1 MRTRRGL
8 WRLALTLTIT
18 LQAAALP
25 AQEYIGARKEFLT
38 DHEIDLIREAQEP
51 NMRIER
57 YLHFAKLR
65 IELVRQ
71 QLAKQ
76 KPGRSAQIH
85 RNLEQYGRIIE
96 TIDVVIDDALDMKR
110 DITPSIAKLASEEQE
125 FLVALQ
131 AMADNPQ
138 QDHSR
143 YEFVLED
150 AIEITADSIELSEMD
165 LGIRTAEVQA
175 ADERDEAKREASMT
189 PELKEQVSAARQT
202 EEKKKSK
209 RKRPSLLR
217 KGETLKKR

>member
-8 WRLALTLTIT
+8 CYLALIVTIA
-18 LQAAALP
+18 LQSAVLP
-25 AQEYIGARKEFLT
+25 AQEYVGARKEFLT

-51 NMRIER
+51 NLRMQR

-65 IELVRQ
+65 IELLRQ

-76 KPGRSAQIH
+76 KAGRSARIH
-85 RNLEQYGRIIE
+85 RLLEEYGRIIE

-110 DITPSIAKLASEEQE
+110 DITPSIAKVTAEERN
-125 FLVALQ
+125 FLVALE
-131 AMADNPQ
+131 AIAENPQ
-138 QDHSR
+138 EDHFR

-175 ADERDEAKREASMT
+175 ADERDESKREASMT
-189 PELKEQVSAARQT
+189 PELKEEVAAVRKT
-202 EEKKKSK
+202 EQKKK
-209 RKRPSLLR
+209 RKRPSLLK

>member
-8 WRLALTLTIT
+8 CYLALIVTIA
-18 LQAAALP
+18 LQAAVLP
-25 AQEYIGARKEFLT
+25 AQEYVGARKEFLT

-51 NMRIER
+51 NLRMQR

-65 IELVRQ
+65 IELLRQ

-76 KPGRSAQIH
+76 KAGRSAQIH
-85 RNLEQYGRIIE
+85 RLLEEYGRIIE

-110 DITPSIAKLASEEQE
+110 DITPSIAKVTAEERN
-125 FLVALQ
+125 FLVALE
-131 AMADNPQ
+131 AIAESPQ
-138 QDHSR
+138 EDHFR

-175 ADERDEAKREASMT
+175 ADERDDAKKEASMT
-189 PELKEQVSAARQT
+189 PELKEEVAAVRKT
-202 EEKKKSK
+202 EQKKK
-209 RKRPSLLR
+209 RKRPSLLK

>member
-8 WRLALTLTIT
+8 WRLALTVAFT
-18 LQAAALP
+18 LQVIVLP

-51 NMRIER
+51 NTRIER

-65 IELVRQ
+65 IELARQ

-76 KPGRSAQIH
+76 KPGRSEQIH

-110 DITPSIAKLASEEQE
+110 DITPLIAKLTSVEQE
-125 FLVALQ
+125 FLGALQ
-131 AMADNPQ
+131 AIADNPQ
-138 QDHSR
+138 EDHFR

-189 PELKEQVSAARQT
+189 PELKEKVSAARQT

-209 RKRPSLLR
+209 RKRPSLLK
-217 KGETLKKR
+217 KGEPLKRR

>member
-8 WRLALTLTIT
+8 CYLALIVTIA
-18 LQAAALP
+18 LQAAVLP
-25 AQEYIGARKEFLT
+25 AQEYVGARKEFLT

-51 NMRIER
+51 NLRMQR

-65 IELVRQ
+65 IELLRQ

-76 KPGRSAQIH
+76 KAGRSAQIH
-85 RNLEQYGRIIE
+85 RLLEEYGRIIE

-110 DITPSIAKLASEEQE
+110 DITPTIAKVTAEERT
-125 FLVALQ
+125 FLVALE
-131 AMADNPQ
+131 AIAENPQ
-138 QDHSR
+138 EDHFR

-165 LGIRTAEVQA
+165 LGIRSAEVQA
-175 ADERDEAKREASMT
+175 ADERDDAKKEASMT
-189 PELKEQVSAARQT
+189 PELKEEVAAVRKT
-202 EEKKKSK
+202 EAKKK
-209 RKRPSLLR
+209 RKRPSLLK

>member
-1 MRTRRGL
+1 MRTRREL
-8 WRLALTLTIT
+8 WRLALGVAIT
-18 LQAAALP
+18 LQATVLP

-65 IELVRQ
+65 IELARQ

-110 DITPSIAKLASEEQE
+110 DISPSIAKVTSEEQE
-125 FLVALQ
+125 FLGALQ

-150 AIEITADSIELSEMD
+150 AIEITADSIELSRVD

-189 PELKEQVSAARQT
+189 PELKEKVSATRQT

-209 RKRPSLLR
+209 RKRPSLLK
-217 KGETLKKR
+217 KGEAIKKR

>member
-25 AQEYIGARKEFLT
+25 AQEHIGARKEFLT

-51 NMRIER
+51 NMRIQR

-65 IELVRQ
+65 IELIRQ

-85 RNLEQYGRIIE
+85 RNLEEYGRIIE
-96 TIDVVIDDALDMKR
+96 TIDVVIDDALDMER
-110 DITPSIAKLASEEQE
+110 DTTPSIAQVTSEERE

-131 AMADNPQ
+131 AIADNPQ
-138 QDHSR
+138 EDHFR

-165 LGIRTAEVQA
+165 LGIRTTDVRA
-175 ADERDEAKREASMT
+175 ADERDEAKREVSMT
-189 PELKEQVSAARQT
+189 PELKEQVSAARQA

-209 RKRPSLLR
+209 RKRPSLLK